1 MEWSGLDRSI
11 RIITDMQNKKK
22 VYLIISIVSF
32 SIVLAA
38 LAAIGGLLLA
48 YKRQRD
54 NYEQLAAAAR
64 TDAPAAPT
72 TPATE
77 AVEETQPVE
86 TEPPL
91 PTVEIPINFDYLK
104 GENEDIIGWIVVDG
118 TLIDYPILYDTTYNY
133 YYLNHNYEGTSTGY
147 GSIFVLG
154 ENAGDFTDFNTVVYG
169 HNMLDGRM
177 FAQLHRFRDKN
188 FFDSHGQ
195 IIVYTPERQ
204 LTYQVFAAYRRDN
217 LDIIANTDFSTK
229 ALIDEYI
236 ESVYAQTDLAQFN
249 PALEVTS
256 SDRIITLS
264 TCIGNPAYRFVVQ
277 GVLVDEAQA
286 VFAGTPDADGE

>member
-1 MEWSGLDRSI
+1 
-11 RIITDMQNKKK
+11 MQNKKK
-22 VYLIISIVSF
+22 IYLIISIVSF

-48 YKRQRD
+48 YKRQSD

-64 TDAPAAPT
+64 TTAPAAPT

-154 ENAGDFTDFNTVVYG
+154 RTPGTLRTSTPWSTAITCWTGGCLPSCTGSGIRISSIPT
-169 HNMLDGRM
+169 GR
-177 FAQLHRFRDKN
+177 
-188 FFDSHGQ
+188 SSS
-195 IIVYTPERQ
+195 TPR
-204 LTYQVFAAYRRDN
+204 
-217 LDIIANTDFSTK
+217 SG
-229 ALIDEYI
+229 
-236 ESVYAQTDLAQFN
+236 S
-249 PALEVTS
+249 
-256 SDRIITLS
+256 
-264 TCIGNPAYRFVVQ
+264 
-277 GVLVDEAQA
+277 
-286 VFAGTPDADGE
+286 

>member
-1 MEWSGLDRSI
+1 
-11 RIITDMQNKKK
+11 MQNKKK

-32 SIVLAA
+32 SIVLIA

-48 YKRQRD
+48 YKQQSD

-64 TDAPAAPT
+64 TAAPPPST
-72 TPATE
+72 TPPTEAE

-91 PTVEIPINFDYLK
+91 PTVEIPINFDYLR
-104 GENEDIIGWIVVDG
+104 GENADIIGWIVVDG

-133 YYLNHNYEGTSTGY
+133 YYLNHNYEGTTTGY
-147 GSIFVLG
+147 GSVFVLG
-154 ENAGDFTDFNTVVYG
+154 ENAGDFTDFNTVAYG

-217 LDIIANTDFSTK
+217 LDIIANTDYSTK
-229 ALIDEYI
+229 ELIDEYI
-236 ESVYAQTDLAQFN
+236 ESIYAQTDLALFN
-249 PALEVTS
+249 PEYKVTS

-264 TCIGNPAYRFVVQ
+264 TCIGNPARRYVVQ

-286 VFAGTPDADGE
+286 VFTGNQDADGE

>member
-1 MEWSGLDRSI
+1 MEE
-11 RIITDMQNKKK
+11 N
-22 VYLIISIVSF
+22 
-32 SIVLAA
+32 
-38 LAAIGGLLLA
+38 
-48 YKRQRD
+48 
-54 NYEQLAAAAR
+54 
-64 TDAPAAPT
+64 
-72 TPATE
+72 
-77 AVEETQPVE
+77 QPVE

>member
-1 MEWSGLDRSI
+1 
-11 RIITDMQNKKK
+11 MQNKKK

-48 YKRQRD
+48 YKRQSD

-72 TPATE
+72 TPATA
-77 AVEETQPVE
+77 AVEEP
-86 TEPPL
+86 
-91 PTVEIPINFDYLK
+91 PINFDYLK

>member
-1 MEWSGLDRSI
+1 
-11 RIITDMQNKKK
+11 MQNKKK

-32 SIVLAA
+32 SIVLIA

-48 YKRQRD
+48 YKQQSD

-64 TDAPAAPT
+64 AAAPLPPT
-72 TPATE
+72 TPPTEAE

-91 PTVEIPINFDYLK
+91 PTVEIPINFDYLR
-104 GENEDIIGWIVVDG
+104 GENADIIGWIVVDG

-133 YYLNHNYEGTSTGY
+133 YYLNHNYEGTTTGY
-147 GSIFVLG
+147 GSVFVLG
-154 ENAGDFTDFNTVVYG
+154 ENAGDFTDFNTVAYG

-217 LDIIANTDFSTK
+217 LDIIANTDYSTK
-229 ALIDEYI
+229 ELIDEYI
-236 ESVYAQTDLAQFN
+236 ESVYAQTDLALFN
-249 PALEVTS
+249 PEYKVTS

-264 TCIGNPAYRFVVQ
+264 TCIGNPARRYVVQ

-286 VFAGTPDADGE
+286 VFTGNPDADGE

>member
-1 MEWSGLDRSI
+1 
-11 RIITDMQNKKK
+11 MQNKKK

-48 YKRQRD
+48 YKRQSD

-64 TDAPAAPT
+64 TDTPAAPT
-72 TPATE
+72 PPATE

-104 GENEDIIGWIVVDG
+104 GENEDIIGWVVVDG

-277 GVLVDEAQA
+277 GVLVDEAQS
-286 VFAGTPDADGE
+286 VFAGTPDTGGE

>member
-1 MEWSGLDRSI
+1 MEELLKRS
-11 RIITDMQNKKK
+11 D
-22 VYLIISIVSF
+22 IVSLHCPLTADTKGMIGKDQLALMKK
-32 SIVLAA
+32 SALLINTARGGVLDSAA
-38 LAAIGGLLLA
+38 LADALEKGEIAG
-48 YKRQRD
+48 
-54 NYEQLAAAAR
+54 AAC
-64 TDAPAAPT
+64 D
-72 TPATE
+72 
-77 AVEETQPVE
+77 VFE

>member
-1 MEWSGLDRSI
+1 
-11 RIITDMQNKKK
+11 MQNKKK

-32 SIVLAA
+32 SIVLIA

-48 YKRQRD
+48 YKQQSD

-64 TDAPAAPT
+64 AAAPPPST
-72 TPATE
+72 TPPTEAE

-104 GENEDIIGWIVVDG
+104 GENGDIIGWIVVDG

-217 LDIIANTDFSTK
+217 LDIIANTDYSTK
-229 ALIDEYI
+229 ELIDEYI
-236 ESVYAQTDLAQFN
+236 ESIYAQTDLALFN
-249 PALEVTS
+249 PEYKVTS

-264 TCIGNPAYRFVVQ
+264 TCIGNPARRYVVQ

-286 VFAGTPDADGE
+286 VFTGNQDADGE

>member
-1 MEWSGLDRSI
+1 
-11 RIITDMQNKKK
+11 MQNKKK
-22 VYLIISIVSF
+22 LYLIISILSF
-32 SIVLAA
+32 SIVLVA
-38 LAAIGGLLLA
+38 LAVIGTLLLS
-48 YKRQRD
+48 YKQASD

-64 TDAPAAPT
+64 AAAPAAPT

-77 AVEETQPVE
+77 EVDETLPAE

-91 PTVEIPINFDYLK
+91 PTVEIPINFDYLR
-104 GENEDIIGWIVVDG
+104 GENTDIIGWIVVDG

-133 YYLNHNYEGTSTGY
+133 YYLSHNYEGTSTGY

-154 ENAGDFTDFNTVVYG
+154 ENANDFTDFNTVIYG

-177 FAQLHRFRDKN
+177 FAQLHKFRDKS

-217 LDIIANTDFSTK
+217 LNITVNTDFSTK
-229 ALIDEYI
+229 ELIDQYI

-249 PALEVTS
+249 PAYQVSS

-277 GVLVDEAQA
+277 GVLVSEAQA
-286 VFAGTPDADGE
+286 VFTGAQDAQSQ

>member
-1 MEWSGLDRSI
+1 MNDEEYFG
-11 RIITDMQNKKK
+11 
-22 VYLIISIVSF
+22 
-32 SIVLAA
+32 
-38 LAAIGGLLLA
+38 
-48 YKRQRD
+48 
-54 NYEQLAAAAR
+54 QLCS
-64 TDAPAAPT
+64 
-72 TPATE
+72 
-77 AVEETQPVE
+77 
-86 TEPPL
+86 
-91 PTVEIPINFDYLK
+91 NS
-104 GENEDIIGWIVVDG
+104 VDG

>member
-1 MEWSGLDRSI
+1 
-11 RIITDMQNKKK
+11 MQNKKK
-22 VYLIISIVSF
+22 LYLIISIVSF
-32 SIVLAA
+32 TVVLAA
-38 LAAIGGLLLA
+38 LAVIGTLLLS
-48 YKRQRD
+48 YKRASD

-64 TDAPAAPT
+64 AAAPAAPT
-72 TPATE
+72 VPAT
-77 AVEETQPVE
+77 QPPDDAPPAE

-91 PTVEIPINFDYLK
+91 PTVEIPINFDYLR
-104 GENEDIIGWIVVDG
+104 GENTDIIGWIVVDG

-133 YYLNHNYEGTSTGY
+133 YYLDHNYEGTATGY

-154 ENAGDFTDFNTVVYG
+154 ENANDFTDFNTVVYG

-177 FAQLHRFRDKN
+177 FAQLHRFRDKS

-217 LDIIANTDFSTK
+217 LNITVNTDFSTK
-229 ALIDEYI
+229 ELIDQYI
-236 ESVYAQTDLAQFN
+236 ESVYAQTDLALFN
-249 PALEVTS
+249 PAYDVSS

-277 GVLVDEAQA
+277 GVLVSEAQA
-286 VFAGTPDADGE
+286 VFTGVQNAESQ

>member
-1 MEWSGLDRSI
+1 MKTCGVIEENEAMGIAKVAEPVGVIAGIVPTTNPTSTAIFKPLLALKTRNG
-11 RIITDMQNKKK
+11 IIFSPHPRAKKCT
-22 VYLIISIVSF
+22 VEAAR
-32 SIVLAA
+32 IVLEAA
-38 LAAIGGLLLA
+38 VKAG
-48 YKRQRD
+48 
-54 NYEQLAAAAR
+54 
-64 TDAPAAPT
+64 AP
-72 TPATE
+72 
-77 AVEETQPVE
+77 
-86 TEPPL
+86 
-91 PTVEIPINFDYLK
+91 
-104 GENEDIIGWIVVDG
+104 EDIIGWIVVDG

-204 LTYQVFAAYRRDN
+204 LTYQVFAVYRRDN

-286 VFAGTPDADGE
+286 VFAGTPDTDGE

>member
-1 MEWSGLDRSI
+1 
-11 RIITDMQNKKK
+11 MQNKKK

-32 SIVLAA
+32 SIVLTA

-48 YKRQRD
+48 YKQQSD

-64 TDAPAAPT
+64 TAAPPPST
-72 TPATE
+72 TPPTEAE

-91 PTVEIPINFDYLK
+91 PTVEIPINFDYLR
-104 GENEDIIGWIVVDG
+104 GENADIIGWIVVDG

-133 YYLNHNYEGTSTGY
+133 YYLNHNYEGTTTGY
-147 GSIFVLG
+147 GSVFVLG
-154 ENAGDFTDFNTVVYG
+154 ENAGDFTDFNTVAYG

-195 IIVYTPERQ
+195 IIIYTPERQ

-217 LDIIANTDFSTK
+217 LDIIANTDYSTK
-229 ALIDEYI
+229 ELIDEYI
-236 ESVYAQTDLAQFN
+236 ESVYAQTDLALFN
-249 PALEVTS
+249 PEYKVTS

-264 TCIGNPAYRFVVQ
+264 TCIGNPARRYVVQ

-286 VFAGTPDADGE
+286 VFTGNQDADGE

>member
-1 MEWSGLDRSI
+1 
-11 RIITDMQNKKK
+11 MQNKKK

-48 YKRQRD
+48 YKRQSD

-64 TDAPAAPT
+64 TAAPAAPT

-77 AVEETQPVE
+77 AIEETQPVE

-188 FFDSHGQ
+188 FFD
-195 IIVYTPERQ
+195 
-204 LTYQVFAAYRRDN
+204 YRRDN

>member
-1 MEWSGLDRSI
+1 
-11 RIITDMQNKKK
+11 MQNKKK

-32 SIVLAA
+32 SIVLIA

-48 YKRQRD
+48 YKQQSD

-64 TDAPAAPT
+64 AAAPLPST
-72 TPATE
+72 TPPTEAE

-104 GENEDIIGWIVVDG
+104 GENADIIGWIVVDG

-133 YYLNHNYEGTSTGY
+133 YYLNHNYEGTTTGY
-147 GSIFVLG
+147 GSVFVLG
-154 ENAGDFTDFNTVVYG
+154 ENAGDFTDFNTVAYG

-195 IIVYTPERQ
+195 IIIYTPERQ

-229 ALIDEYI
+229 ELIDEYI
-236 ESVYAQTDLAQFN
+236 ESVYAQTDLALFN
-249 PALEVTS
+249 PEYKVTS

-264 TCIGNPAYRFVVQ
+264 TCIGNPACRYVVQ

-286 VFAGTPDADGE
+286 VFTGNPDADGE

>member
-1 MEWSGLDRSI
+1 M
-11 RIITDMQNKKK
+11 
-22 VYLIISIVSF
+22 IISIVSF
-32 SIVLAA
+32 SIVLVA

-48 YKRQRD
+48 YKQQSD

-64 TDAPAAPT
+64 TAAPPPST
-72 TPATE
+72 TPVTE
-77 AVEETQPVE
+77 AAEETQPVE

-104 GENEDIIGWIVVDG
+104 GENGDIIGWIVVDG

-133 YYLNHNYEGTSTGY
+133 YYLNHNYEGTTTGY

-217 LDIIANTDFSTK
+217 LDIIANTDLSTK
-229 ALIDEYI
+229 ELIDEYI
-236 ESVYAQTDLAQFN
+236 ESIYAQTDLAQFN
-249 PALEVTS
+249 PAPEVTS

-277 GVLVDEAQA
+277 GVLVEEARA
-286 VFAGTPDADGE
+286 VFTGNLDADGE

>member
-1 MEWSGLDRSI
+1 M
-11 RIITDMQNKKK
+11 
-22 VYLIISIVSF
+22 
-32 SIVLAA
+32 
-38 LAAIGGLLLA
+38 
-48 YKRQRD
+48 
-54 NYEQLAAAAR
+54 
-64 TDAPAAPT
+64 
-72 TPATE
+72 
-77 AVEETQPVE
+77 
-86 TEPPL
+86 
-91 PTVEIPINFDYLK
+91 
-104 GENEDIIGWIVVDG
+104 DG

>member
-1 MEWSGLDRSI
+1 
-11 RIITDMQNKKK
+11 MQNKKK

-32 SIVLAA
+32 SIVLVA

-48 YKRQRD
+48 YKQQSD

-64 TDAPAAPT
+64 TAAPSPST
-72 TPATE
+72 TQPTE
-77 AVEETQPVE
+77 AETVEETQPVE

-91 PTVEIPINFDYLK
+91 PTVEIPINFDYLR
-104 GENEDIIGWIVVDG
+104 GENADIIGWIVVDG

-133 YYLNHNYEGTSTGY
+133 YYLNHNYEGTTTGY
-147 GSIFVLG
+147 GSVFVLG
-154 ENAGDFTDFNTVVYG
+154 ENAGDFTDFNTVAYG

-217 LDIIANTDFSTK
+217 LDIIANTDYSTK
-229 ALIDEYI
+229 ELIDEYI
-236 ESVYAQTDLAQFN
+236 ESIYAQTDLALFN
-249 PALEVTS
+249 PEYKVTS

-264 TCIGNPAYRFVVQ
+264 TCIGNPVRRYVVQ

-286 VFAGTPDADGE
+286 VFTGNQDADGE

>member
-1 MEWSGLDRSI
+1 
-11 RIITDMQNKKK
+11 MQNKKK

-32 SIVLAA
+32 SIVLAV

-48 YKRQRD
+48 YKRQSD
-54 NYEQLAAAAR
+54 IYEQLAAAAR
-64 TDAPAAPT
+64 TAAPAAPT

-77 AVEETQPVE
+77 AAEETQPVE

>member
-1 MEWSGLDRSI
+1 
-11 RIITDMQNKKK
+11 MQNKKN

-32 SIVLAA
+32 SIVLIA

-48 YKRQRD
+48 YKQQSD

-64 TDAPAAPT
+64 TAAPPPST
-72 TPATE
+72 TPPTEAE

-91 PTVEIPINFDYLK
+91 PTVEIPINFDYLR
-104 GENEDIIGWIVVDG
+104 GENADIIGWIVVDG

-133 YYLNHNYEGTSTGY
+133 YYLNHNYEGTTTGY
-147 GSIFVLG
+147 GSVFVLG
-154 ENAGDFTDFNTVVYG
+154 ENAGDFTDFNTVAYG

-217 LDIIANTDFSTK
+217 LDIIANTDYSTK
-229 ALIDEYI
+229 ELIDEYI
-236 ESVYAQTDLAQFN
+236 ESIYAQTDLALFN
-249 PALEVTS
+249 PEYKVTS

-264 TCIGNPAYRFVVQ
+264 TCIGNPARRYVVQ

-286 VFAGTPDADGE
+286 VFTGNQDADGE

>member
-1 MEWSGLDRSI
+1 
-11 RIITDMQNKKK
+11 MQNKKK

-38 LAAIGGLLLA
+38 LAAIGGLLL
-48 YKRQRD
+48 
-54 NYEQLAAAAR
+54 
-64 TDAPAAPT
+64 AAPT